1 MKKKNQLPR
10 LTEKEAEIMQMFW
23 ERGELTV
30 RQLLEGY
37 DDPKPHVNTVATI
50 VHILEEKGFVT
61 HSDEPARRGAFVFRA
76 TVGPEA
82 FRAPSLALLVRN
94 YFKNSYAS
102 VVSALVEDEKISL
115 DELKEI
121 IDMVENKKEK

>member
-1 MKKKNQLPR
+1 MNKKNRLPR

-37 DDPKPHVNTVATI
+37 ADPKPHVNTVATI
-50 VHILEEKGFVT
+50 VHILEEKGYVT

-76 TVGPEA
+76 TVGSEA

-94 YFKNSYAS
+94 YFRNSYAS

-121 IDMVENKKEK
+121 IDMVENKNKK